1 MAWPWPGYKHG
12 AGRISACKQN
22 RADSMKSW
30 EPLLALLSESSLV
43 GLSALGGM
51 EGRQLCSLLKTCWSN
66 VWSRP
71 SMYYVSMFWPSIC
84 LFFKT
89 LWSSMKYYFT
99 LYNNMDTS

>member
-51 EGRQLCSLLKTCWSN
+51 EGRQLCSLLKTWWSN
-66 VWSRP
+66 MCLRP
-71 SMYYVSMFWPSIC
+71 SMWHVSMFWPSIR
-84 LFFKT
+84 LFFSR
-89 LWSSMKYYFT
+89 LCGQ
-99 LYNNMDTS
+99 L